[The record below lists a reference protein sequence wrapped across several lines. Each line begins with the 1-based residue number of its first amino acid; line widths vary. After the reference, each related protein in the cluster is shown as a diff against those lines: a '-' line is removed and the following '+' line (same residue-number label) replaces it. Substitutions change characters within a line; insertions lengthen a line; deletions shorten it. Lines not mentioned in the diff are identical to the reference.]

1 MWHDLVGA
9 LALVLVIEGL
19 LPFVSPN
26 GTRRVWMQLSQL
38 DNRTLRITGLA
49 SMIGG
54 AVLLQ
59 FIR

>member
-1 MWHDLVGA
+1 MWHDLIGA
-9 LALVLVIEGL
+9 FALVLVIEGL
-19 LPFVSPN
+19 LPFFSPS

-38 DNRTLRITGLA
+38 DDRTLRIAGLA